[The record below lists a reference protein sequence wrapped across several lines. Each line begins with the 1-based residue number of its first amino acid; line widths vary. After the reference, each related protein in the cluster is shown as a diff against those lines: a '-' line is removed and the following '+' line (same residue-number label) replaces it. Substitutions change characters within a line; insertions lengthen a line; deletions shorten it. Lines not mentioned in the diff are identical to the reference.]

1 MIGLDADTES
11 NLLSEMDLNRAIAIV
26 IGNEGTGI
34 RQLIRNKCDALVSIS
49 MLGKIESLNAAIA
62 GSIALYA
69 AREARNQVDR
79 QIPID

>member
-1 MIGLDADTES
+1 
-11 NLLSEMDLNRAIAIV
+11 MDLNRPIAIV

-34 RQLIRNKCDALVSIS
+34 RQLIRNKCDSLVNIP

-79 QIPID
+79 QSTID